1 MSFDLNVY
9 LADLKTLCA
18 IDSGHFNAPGA
29 EAMADFFETRYRALG
44 LNVERRHY
52 DNNDFAPFLL
62 AENGPAD
69 EPIDFLMIAHM
80 DTVFPVGEGAARPFE
95 VDADGIGRGP
105 GCIDCKGGT
114 LLIYYLIRDMLSENQ
129 VHFHFAVA
137 LNSDEER
144 GSKYSRPYFEQ
155 LAQRTKTCF
164 VFEPGRANDEFVSQR
179 KSGANYLVRVHGV
192 AAHSGVNPQDG
203 ASAIVELAK
212 WIPEMQSLNDYE
224 GGCSLNIGR
233 IDGGGNN
240 GAVPDYCEC
249 TISYRCLTEAQMQK
263 LPRLF
268 ERMKTSPFD
277 SRTSIEVEQVSLRPA
292 MSIHPSTARLLEALA
307 SAGEKENLPVTHITT
322 GGGSDGNFI
331 AHYGVATLDGCGP
344 CGAKLHT
351 RDEYLKTQSVERR
364 YRLMKRLMCDMS
376 K

>member
-1 MSFDLNVY
+1 
-9 LADLKTLCA
+9 
-18 IDSGHFNAPGA
+18 
-29 EAMADFFETRYRALG
+29 
-44 LNVERRHY
+44 
-52 DNNDFAPFLL
+52 
-62 AENGPAD
+62 
-69 EPIDFLMIAHM
+69 
-80 DTVFPVGEGAARPFE
+80 
-95 VDADGIGRGP
+95 
-105 GCIDCKGGT
+105 
-114 LLIYYLIRDMLSENQ
+114 
-129 VHFHFAVA
+129 
-137 LNSDEER
+137 
-144 GSKYSRPYFEQ
+144 
-155 LAQRTKTCF
+155 
-164 VFEPGRANDEFVSQR
+164 
-179 KSGANYLVRVHGV
+179 
-192 AAHSGVNPQDG
+192 
-203 ASAIVELAK
+203 
-212 WIPEMQSLNDYE
+212 
-224 GGCSLNIGR
+224 
-233 IDGGGNN
+233 
-240 GAVPDYCEC
+240 
-249 TISYRCLTEAQMQK
+249 MQK